1 LKPKTKTVTDI
12 MIVKIKNR
20 PATLFGRSALVL
32 VFALLCGNS
41 LQAQTAT
48 PWSDLSQTEQ
58 QMLQQVRPDW
68 ESLSAEQQERL
79 RRGRCALAA
88 NGT

>member
-1 LKPKTKTVTDI
+1 MKPKTKTVTDI

-20 PATLFGRSALVL
+20 PATQFGRSALVL

-48 PWSDLSQTEQ
+48 PMKPNRAKLMNHST
-58 QMLQQVRPDW
+58 VGP
-68 ESLSAEQQERL
+68 RL
-79 RRGRCALAA
+79 GQRE
-88 NGT
+88 